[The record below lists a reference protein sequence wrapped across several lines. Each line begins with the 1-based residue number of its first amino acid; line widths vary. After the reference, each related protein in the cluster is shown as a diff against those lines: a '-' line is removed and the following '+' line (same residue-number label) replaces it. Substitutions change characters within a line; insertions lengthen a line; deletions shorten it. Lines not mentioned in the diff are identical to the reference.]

1 MHTRFPSTYLHYP
14 EVALDPATSTN
25 ENFLKLRSS
34 FASTDDNNQ
43 NVPILGKLL
52 PIVDSVE
59 WLERLTKIVGITDVQ
74 IRIKGEKSEQEID
87 SIVRK
92 CQTICQRDGV
102 RLWVNDYW

>member
-25 ENFLKLRSS
+25 ESFLRLRSS

-52 PIVDSVE
+52 PIVDNVE
-59 WLERLTKIVGITDVQ
+59 WLERLTKIDGITDVQ
-74 IRIKGEKSEQEID
+74 IRIKGEKSEQEIE
-87 SIVRK
+87 RE
-92 CQTICQRDGV
+92 
-102 RLWVNDYW
+102 